1 MEIEAC
7 KLFHKVDELF
17 TDKFVDEG
25 KFNATSSLFYDY
37 CPVKGGYKSCDTDY
51 ERISA
56 IGGYLF
62 MELDNKDYQI
72 NGRNRDDKYIEYF
85 IMWISNKL
93 YKIATNH
100 IVTLNQSYKEH
111 LGKSIGNFNFW
122 NLVDK
127 KKELKDANVAI
138 MNLFYVLF
146 KQICETVKTYQT
158 KHTQSHEYI
167 NKAAQ
172 SYIIYEELSKFV
184 NQCGPYHELL
194 EHLKTIYDGFTETV
208 INENRNDKQ
217 MANKLMKFPSIDK
230 LNSSPEFKS
239 RGCKHTHK
247 NFIKKP
253 PRIIRNEIK
262 KLKAAIKKNPHKEF
276 KLIDSQDMEDEDD
289 DYSGEDDEDDDYSG
303 EDDEDDD
310 YSGEDDEDDDDD
322 AVDEDIDDDSDD
334 DDNEE
339 SGNVKLQDEQLEK
352 KNAPIGPQSISQDS
366 AKYNIPTTVTQTQSS
381 GSASRDTATQSGKA
395 SIPSTPRNPPGKPE
409 SSVPPKQVD
418 LKPVPAQTGAV
429 KPTPPQPTSPQ
440 PIPSQSTPTQR
451 TNLKSPSKQSAPEKP
466 PLPAQT
472 ESVKPTLLQ
481 PTNVKSPSGQSTPA
495 KQPLPAQKEVV
506 KPATQQKA
514 EQIQHQPQPKSAKP
528 EPPRSTKQPP
538 NALSTTTT
546 GASITPSAPKKPE
559 NIKLA
564 LPEAPPQ
571 PQKEP
576 KIPQS
581 SKATSEKPVSAQTAA
596 VKLVPARQAHQAPAY
611 TPNIKSP
618 PEQSLPS
625 PPSRKSPK
633 YLPSTVSGTSTT
645 PSTVSGTSTTPS
657 TVSGTST
664 TPSTVSGASTT
675 PSASTTTIPSIKRIL
690 PKQNDTSNQISR
702 VPTSGVS
709 EGLINI
715 PINGSGAIR
724 DQLSNQHST
733 TENSGHFS
741 KKNTGDQMN
750 SSSLNHPPHDAKEK
764 TINQALE
771 SNDQR
776 NKSKNVPNEQS
787 IRSHESPDAH
797 NKAKTTQ
804 DNTNA
809 EVYNLKNPTVDT
821 GSQQKNLRTK
831 REAQNGVLADQG
843 IISGSS
849 GVGLNSS
856 GVGTNISK
864 QSQKVSPETTSAIMP
879 SQSPSSQTSQ
889 PIMLP
894 QTPPVTSLGTQTPSP
909 KPLLQPEQLPSITL
923 SSSSSETTK
932 ASPITINVSTDKK
945 AETAVSSIESPLPGQ
960 NYDSKGLSRRKRS
973 TSPVSLMTNSTSEP
987 GVTSDASSSTTV
999 TDVKYLPFGSRKK
1012 SKKKKITKKVINLV
1026 DGRKMEKTFI
1036 KSIDREKKS
1045 NIIINSGDNKKI
1057 AKIIINS
1064 DDTNKPIKMSI
1075 DPWDEKRKTHIT
1087 INSDDNIKPIK
1098 EAINPWDE
1106 KQKTDITINSDDNIK
1121 PIKEAINPWDEKRMT
1136 HMTINSDDNIK
1147 PIKKAINPWDEKQKT
1162 DITINS
1168 DDNIKPIKEAI
1179 NPWDEKQ
1186 KTDITINS
1194 EHTKK
1199 YTKSVINSG
1208 DRKKTKIIVN
1218 SVNEKISLLNIYKF
1232 MKADPMPFINLF
1244 FLVIFFVYKRK
1255 RNTIE

>member
-25 KFNATSSLFYDY
+25 KFNATSGLFYDY
-37 CPVKGGYKSCDTDY
+37 CPVKGGYKRCDTDY

-146 KQICETVKTYQT
+146 KQICETVKTYRT

-194 EHLKTIYDGFTETV
+194 EHLKTIYDGFTETA

-289 DYSGEDDEDDDYSG
+289 DYSGEDDEDDD
-303 EDDEDDD
+303 
-310 YSGEDDEDDDDD
+310 DD
-322 AVDEDIDDDSDD
+322 AVDEDID

-352 KNAPIGPQSISQDS
+352 KNTPIGPQSISQDS

-395 SIPSTPRNPPGKPE
+395 SIPSPPRNPSGIPG
-409 SSVPPKQVD
+409 SSVPPKQAD
-418 LKPVPAQTGAV
+418 PKPVPAQTTAV
-429 KPTPPQPTSPQ
+429 KPAPPQPS
-440 PIPSQSTPTQR
+440 
-451 TNLKSPSKQSAPEKP
+451 
-466 PLPAQT
+466 
-472 ESVKPTLLQ
+472 
-481 PTNVKSPSGQSTPA
+481 NVKSPSGQSAPA
-495 KQPLPAQKEVV
+495 KQPLPAKKEVV

-514 EQIQHQPQPKSAKP
+514 EQTKHQPQPKSAKQ

-538 NALSTTTT
+538 NALSSTTT
-546 GASITPSAPKKPE
+546 GAGTTPLTPKKSE
-559 NIKLA
+559 NIKLP
-564 LPEAPPQ
+564 LPKAPPQ
-571 PQKEP
+571 PQKES
-576 KIPQS
+576 KISQP
-581 SKATSEKPVSAQTAA
+581 SKTQSEKPSPTKPVPGQAA
-596 VKLVPARQAHQAPAY
+596 GVNPALPNQVQQAPAY
-611 TPNIKSP
+611 PPNIKSP
-618 PEQSLPS
+618 PEQSLSS
-625 PPSRKSPK
+625 PPSRQSPK
-633 YLPSTVSGTSTT
+633 DLPSTVSGTSTA
-645 PSTVSGTSTTPS
+645 PSTN
-657 TVSGTST
+657 
-664 TPSTVSGASTT
+664 
-675 PSASTTTIPSIKRIL
+675 TTTITSIKGIL
-690 PKQNDTSNQISR
+690 PKQNDTSNQSSR
-702 VPTSGVS
+702 VPASGVS

-733 TENSGHFS
+733 TENSGIFS
-741 KKNTGDQMN
+741 KKNTRDQMN

-776 NKSKNVPNEQS
+776 NKSKNVPNEQN

-797 NKAKTTQ
+797 NKAKISQ

-809 EVYNLKNPTVDT
+809 EVHNLKNPTVDT

-831 REAQNGVLADQG
+831 RETQNGVLADQG

-856 GVGTNISK
+856 GVGINISK
-864 QSQKVSPETTSAIMP
+864 QPQKVSPETRSAIMS
-879 SQSPSSQTSQ
+879 SQSPSSQSPQ
-889 PIMLP
+889 QIMLP
-894 QTPPVTSLGTQTPSP
+894 QTPSVTSLGIQTPSP

-932 ASPITINVSTDKK
+932 TSPITITVSTDKK
-945 AETAVSSIESPLPGQ
+945 AETVMSSIESPLSGQ
-960 NYDSKGLSRRKRS
+960 NYDSKSLSRGKRS
-973 TSPVSLMTNSTSEP
+973 AAPVSLTTTPTAEP
-987 GVTSDASSSTTV
+987 GVTSDTSSSTGKGSITGA
-999 TDVKYLPFGSRKK
+999 DVKINEKSSIWCIGSNKKCNIIGIGIIGISIFVFLAFMFKYLPFGSRKK

-1036 KSIDREKKS
+1036 KSIDREKKTK
-1045 NIIINSGDNKKI
+1045 IIINSVDNNRI

-1064 DDTNKPIKMSI
+1064 DDTNKPIKT
-1075 DPWDEKRKTHIT
+1075 ET
-1087 INSDDNIKPIK
+1087 
-1098 EAINPWDE
+1098 NPR
-1106 KQKTDITINSDDNIK
+1106 
-1121 PIKEAINPWDEKRMT
+1121 DEKRMT
-1136 HMTINSDDNIK
+1136 H
-1147 PIKKAINPWDEKQKT
+1147 
-1162 DITINS
+1162 ITINS

-1199 YTKSVINSG
+1199 YTKSVINSS

-1244 FLVIFFVYKRK
+1244 FLLIFFVYKRK
-1255 RNTIE
+1255 RSTIE

>member
-1 MEIEAC
+1 MDIEAC

-37 CPVKGGYKSCDTDY
+37 CPVKGGYKRCDTDY

-146 KQICETVKTYQT
+146 KQICETVKTYRT

-276 KLIDSQDMEDEDD
+276 KLIDSQDME
-289 DYSGEDDEDDDYSG
+289 G
-303 EDDEDDD
+303 EDDD

-322 AVDEDIDDDSDD
+322 AVDEDIDDDSD

-381 GSASRDTATQSGKA
+381 GSASRDTATQSGKD

-409 SSVPPKQVD
+409 SSVPPKHVD

-429 KPTPPQPTSPQ
+429 KSTPAQPTPPQ
-440 PIPSQSTPTQR
+440 PIPSQSTPTQQIPPQR
-451 TNLKSPSKQSAPEKP
+451 PNLKSPSKQSAPEKP

-472 ESVKPTLLQ
+472 ESIKPTLLQ
-481 PTNVKSPSGQSTPA
+481 PTNAKSPSGQSAPA
-495 KQPLPAQKEVV
+495 KQALPAQKAVV

-538 NALSTTTT
+538 NALSSTTT

-611 TPNIKSP
+611 PPNIKSP

-625 PPSRKSPK
+625 SPSRKSPK
-633 YLPSTVSGTSTT
+633 DLPSTVSGASTT

-664 TPSTVSGASTT
+664 TPST
-675 PSASTTTIPSIKRIL
+675 STTTIPSIKRIL

-715 PINGSGAIR
+715 PINGSGATR

-733 TENSGHFS
+733 TENSGSSS
-741 KKNTGDQMN
+741 KKDTREQMN
-750 SSSLNHPPHDAKEK
+750 QVDNSPLSLRSQGTNGK
-764 TINQALE
+764 TQNQVLE
-771 SNDQR
+771 SKDQG
-776 NKSKNVPNEQS
+776 NQSKNEPSVPS
-787 IRSHESPDAH
+787 SESD
-797 NKAKTTQ
+797 K
-804 DNTNA
+804 
-809 EVYNLKNPTVDT
+809 
-821 GSQQKNLRTK
+821 
-831 REAQNGVLADQG
+831 
-843 IISGSS
+843 SS
-849 GVGLNSS
+849 GTQNKVGN
-856 GVGTNISK
+856 T
-864 QSQKVSPETTSAIMP
+864 QSNANPGSRT
-879 SQSPSSQTSQ
+879 
-889 PIMLP
+889 
-894 QTPPVTSLGTQTPSP
+894 
-909 KPLLQPEQLPSITL
+909 
-923 SSSSSETTK
+923 SSSSDISNQPQSSNFNQGGDDGGKEVK
-932 ASPITINVSTDKK
+932 NDVPKQSSRSKRSANYG
-945 AETAVSSIESPLPGQ
+945 SSINTPTAQSGMTGAQSSVTAPSQPPVKPSNTGNGTTTRTDGKMNEKTSIWCIGS
-960 NYDSKGLSRRKRS
+960 NRKCNIIGIGIIGIS
-973 TSPVSLMTNSTSEP
+973 ILIVLAFMY
-987 GVTSDASSSTTV
+987 
-999 TDVKYLPFGSRKK
+999 KYLSFGPRKK

-1057 AKIIINS
+1057 AKIIMNSDDTNKPIKMAINSWDEKQKTHIIINS
-1064 DDTNKPIKMSI
+1064 DDTNKPIKTEI
-1075 DPWDEKRKTHIT
+1075 NPRDGKRKTH
-1087 INSDDNIKPIK
+1087 
-1098 EAINPWDE
+1098 
-1106 KQKTDITINSDDNIK
+1106 
-1121 PIKEAINPWDEKRMT
+1121 
-1136 HMTINSDDNIK
+1136 
-1147 PIKKAINPWDEKQKT
+1147 
-1162 DITINS
+1162 
-1168 DDNIKPIKEAI
+1168 
-1179 NPWDEKQ
+1179 
-1186 KTDITINS
+1186 ITINS

-1199 YTKSVINSG
+1199 YTKSVINS
-1208 DRKKTKIIVN
+1208 DTIKKTKIIIN
-1218 SVNEKISLLNIYKF
+1218 SVNEKISLLNIYKL
-1232 MKADPMPFINLF
+1232 MKADPIPFINLF
-1244 FLVIFFVYKRK
+1244 FLLIFFVYKRK
-1255 RNTIE
+1255 QDTID